1 VIRREHP
8 DGNDIVGAGD
18 DDGSPPPPARRETQI
33 ELRRP
38 IPVRPPA
45 AMPARLPG
53 PPPAALLERAKKLGA
68 MNAGAAQFGTGA
80 ALAEETLPGKKT
92 GARRAPPARKGS
104 TETRAPFPV
113 GRKSRWAG

>member
-1 VIRREHP
+1 MRILIEIDSQKITAIGPEAAPGALEAPVP
-8 DGNDIVGAGD
+8 AVGDA
-18 DDGSPPPPARRETQI
+18 P
-33 ELRRP
+33 
-38 IPVRPPA
+38 
-45 AMPARLPG
+45 PG

-113 GRKSRWAG
+113 GRKSRWA